1 MKIEIIA
8 FGIAK
13 EIFEGDKISVELN
26 DGATIADLK
35 SRLEDKY
42 DDLKTLSSY
51 MISMDNEYAAN
62 GMKIIQGKE
71 IAIIPPVSGG

>member
-13 EIFEGDKISVELN
+13 EIFEGDKITVELN

-42 DDLKTLSSY
+42 NDLKTLSSY
-51 MISMDNEYAAN
+51 MIAMDSEYASN